1 MATTE
6 HFYTGNNSTTD
17 YSFTFPYLLETDIKV
32 TLDTIATTAYTLPN
46 STTIRFNSAPAT
58 GVDIHIYRDT
68 NVDTAKAVFAAGS
81 SVRAAD
87 LNDNQD
93 QVLYALQEEQSG
105 QITNSNILPNAEI
118 EVRKLKDGTARQLIQ
133 TDAAGTG
140 VEWTSNIDVPGT
152 LDVTGAVKC
161 DSTFEANGET
171 KFTDQVLIKGDNE
184 NFIIQTA
191 SGVQKFNIDT
201 DTGNVTLSGT
211 VDGRD
216 IATDG
221 TKLDGIESGA
231 TADQTN
237 AEIRTA
243 VEAASD
249 SNVFTDADHSK
260 LNAIEAS
267 ADVTDATNVNAAG
280 AVMNSDLDGKGELL
294 VGDGSGDPSALTV
307 GTNDYVL
314 TADSG
319 EATGVKWAAAP
330 SLTVQDEGSALS
342 TAASIVNFTGSGVT
356 ATGTGATKTV
366 NIPGATSGASAF
378 TGLSD
383 TPGSLGS
390 AGQHIKVNSSGNALE
405 FTAAPSGTTNLSAT
419 ANGTSLTVES
429 SSGTNVALPAA
440 TTSAWG
446 VMSDD
451 DKTKLDGIETSAD
464 VTDATNVNSAGAV
477 MNSDLATKGQILVGD
492 GSGDPTALSVGSNNQ
507 VLTADSSQAT
517 GVKWGAVS
525 SSDTLSFRNILI
537 NGATQVSQ
545 IRGTTSVSGEGTL
558 ADMWKVTTTASANSA
573 TMQVVNDGPP
583 GFQYSQKITM
593 GGSTWSPSAAN
604 VCYIQQNMEA
614 TNVAQLAF
622 GTSDAKTITL
632 SFWVKASQTG
642 EYSVALTNNSSAMA
656 HDNADRNYITSY
668 TISSANTCERKSVTI
683 AGDTSGTWAK
693 TGTGSGMCPVWD
705 LGSGTDHEASTGS
718 WQAGAD
724 FRKASTKKLGDVA
737 SATWQI
743 TGAQLEIGSSM
754 TDYEMRP
761 TDEELRRCQR
771 YYQKFGE
778 NFGSAF
784 AGKGSGSTT
793 ILFGVP
799 LGVPLRASPTVSQA
813 GNIYQWGPSNS
824 GYENATVSVYKWMVD
839 VPHIKLIQAEHSTV
853 ADDRCLC
860 VMPASGS
867 STNPDLA
874 FTAEL

>member
-32 TLDTIATTAYTLPN
+32 TLDTITTTAYTLPN

-366 NIPGATSGASAF
+366 NIPGATSVASAF

-383 TPGSLGS
+383 TPGSLCS

-429 SSGTNVALPAA
+429 STGTNVALPAA
-440 TTSAWG
+440 TTTAWG

-451 DKTKLDGIETSAD
+451 DKTKLDGIESSAD

-477 MNSDLATKGQILVGD
+477 MNSDLATKGQILIGD
-492 GSGDPTALSVGSNNQ
+492 GSGDPTALAVGTNTH
-507 VLTADSSQAT
+507 VLTADSGEAT
-517 GVKWGAVS
+517 GVKWAAAPAVGLT
-525 SSDTLSFRNILI
+525 DADQWRL
-537 NGATQVSQ
+537 
-545 IRGTTSVSGEGTL
+545 TTEFSG
-558 ADMWKVTTTASANSA
+558 SA
-573 TMQVVNDGPP
+573 
-583 GFQYSQKITM
+583 
-593 GGSTWSPSAAN
+593 
-604 VCYIQQNMEA
+604 
-614 TNVAQLAF
+614 
-622 GTSDAKTITL
+622 
-632 SFWVKASQTG
+632 
-642 EYSVALTNNSSAMA
+642 
-656 HDNADRNYITSY
+656 YITSNLERND
-668 TISSANTCERKSVTI
+668 TTGFGKIGTGVSQVSGVFSFPDEGIWLVEMCSEHKISSADNR
-683 AGDTSGTWAK
+683 G
-693 TGTGSGMCPVWD
+693 
-705 LGSGTDHEASTGS
+705 
-718 WQAGAD
+718 
-724 FRKASTKKLGDVA
+724 F
-737 SATWQI
+737 
-743 TGAQLEIGSSM
+743 
-754 TDYEMRP
+754 RP
-761 TDEELRRCQR
+761 TIYVTTDDGSNWHLHDQR
-771 YYQKFGE
+771 G
-778 NFGSAF
+778 GSAYNSSSTTYASSTSSTIVDVTDKTQVKVKF
-784 AGKGSGSTT
+784 YSGS
-793 ILFGVP
+793 INSSGVT
-799 LGVPLRASPTVSQA
+799 R
-813 GNIYQWGPSNS
+813 
-824 GYENATVSVYKWMVD
+824 
-839 VPHIKLIQAEHSTV
+839 
-853 ADDRCLC
+853 
-860 VMPASGS
+860 GS
-867 STNPDLA
+867 STENSTS
-874 FTAEL
+874 FTFIRLGDT